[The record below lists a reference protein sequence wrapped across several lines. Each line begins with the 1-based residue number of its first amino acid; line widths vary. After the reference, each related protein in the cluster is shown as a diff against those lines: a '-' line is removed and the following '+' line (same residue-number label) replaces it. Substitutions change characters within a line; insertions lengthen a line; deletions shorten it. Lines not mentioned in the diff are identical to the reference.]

1 MIQLQQA
8 QITAQLQ
15 LVVLEYKQVQQKQHV
30 MKLSLTNSYPAD
42 FLLVGADYAAGF
54 VAVKHPAHRYFVF
67 QWLRLV
73 ASSCSNLACI
83 AKSSSTL
90 FFTIGATTGGAI
102 TTGLDKTGVVNEGV

>member
-1 MIQLQQA
+1 MAQLQQA

-73 ASSCSNLACI
+73 VWKQELLIRLVAPELAE
-83 AKSSSTL
+83 
-90 FFTIGATTGGAI
+90 
-102 TTGLDKTGVVNEGV
+102 VH